1 MVIRETDKAKVKQI
15 GKSRYVCGGRTDC
28 HFKYMVIS
36 LRGDMEAKPGRRR
49 VSWPRLGEH
58 QEEEELEQS
67 SRRLVHARCVLRGV
81 VSGGLAADEFG
92 EVTGTR
98 SCGVSQVSYELWLL
112 H

>member
-1 MVIRETDKAKVKQI
+1 M
-15 GKSRYVCGGRTDC
+15 
-28 HFKYMVIS
+28 
-36 LRGDMEAKPGRRR
+36 
-49 VSWPRLGEH
+49 SWPRLGEH

-67 SRRLVHARCVLRGV
+67 SHRLVHAWHVLCGV
-81 VSGGLAADEFG
+81 VSGGLAGDECG